1 MDFETIRDYLNK
13 SDRFAAA
20 NGIRLTRVEPGYAE
34 AEMTVTEA
42 SLNGM
47 NTVQGGAM
55 FTLADLCFAGA
66 ANAEN
71 QGMVAMNG
79 TMHYLR
85 PGTGKVIRARA
96 KALNRGRRTG
106 LYQVELFDDQERLIA
121 ETTITGFATGAPL
134 IPEEDQP

>member
-1 MDFETIRDYLNK
+1 
-13 SDRFAAA
+13 
-20 NGIRLTRVEPGYAE
+20 
-34 AEMTVTEA
+34 
-42 SLNGM
+42 
-47 NTVQGGAM
+47 
-55 FTLADLCFAGA
+55 
-66 ANAEN
+66 
-71 QGMVAMNG
+71 MVAMNG